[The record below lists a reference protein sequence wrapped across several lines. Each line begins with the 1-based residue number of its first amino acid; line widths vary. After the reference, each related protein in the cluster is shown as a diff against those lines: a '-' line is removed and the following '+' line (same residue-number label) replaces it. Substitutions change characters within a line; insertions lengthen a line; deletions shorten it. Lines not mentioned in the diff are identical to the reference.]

1 MLAIKAQNM
10 KIVKVLLEHPNI
22 KVNQT
27 SPQGSALY
35 IAVEAD
41 LVEFA
46 ELLLKYKASERIA
59 GRDGVLPTEL
69 CRSERMER
77 LFTQHI

>member
-46 ELLLKYKASERIA
+46 ELLLKYKAS
-59 GRDGVLPTEL
+59 
-69 CRSERMER
+69 
-77 LFTQHI
+77 

>member
-27 SPQGSALY
+27 SPQGSALC

-46 ELLLKYKASERIA
+46 ELLLKYKAS
-59 GRDGVLPTEL
+59 
-69 CRSERMER
+69 
-77 LFTQHI
+77 